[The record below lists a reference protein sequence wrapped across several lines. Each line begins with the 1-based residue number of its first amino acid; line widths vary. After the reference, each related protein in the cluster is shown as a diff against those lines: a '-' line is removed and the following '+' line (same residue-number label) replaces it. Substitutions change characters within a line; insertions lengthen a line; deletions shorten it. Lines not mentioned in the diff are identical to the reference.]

1 MRSDPV
7 CFFPLEGFIRVNSIR
22 NRNPG
27 IQGGYD
33 PDLDPVPTLEEK
45 AVSDPSNTLNIVEK
59 KSIYIWVLITE
70 LKLFALLTI

>member
-33 PDLDPVPTLEEK
+33 PDLDPVLTLEEK
-45 AVSDPSNTLNIVEK
+45 AVSDPSK
-59 KSIYIWVLITE
+59 YPKHC
-70 LKLFALLTI
+70 